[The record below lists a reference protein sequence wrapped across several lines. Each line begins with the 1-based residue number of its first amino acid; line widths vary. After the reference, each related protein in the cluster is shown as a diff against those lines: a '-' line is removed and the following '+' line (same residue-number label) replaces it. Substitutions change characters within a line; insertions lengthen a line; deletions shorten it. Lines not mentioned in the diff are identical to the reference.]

1 MVNIN
6 LTTSGSQL
14 ERKGFPY
21 KKGLI
26 VMILVLLLLG
36 GAHLGIILLKNY
48 TIAQTSIVNDQYKS
62 EYDKLISE
70 SNKSVVDFQSRMAAA
85 KKLVN
90 QDNTALDALL
100 QVEKSILPGVYIS
113 SYEYDDNKKILTLE
127 NFADDFNLV
136 AKQILSFKQLD
147 YFLQVAPEKTGI
159 DTNGKVK
166 FQIELKV
173 K

>member
-1 MVNIN
+1 
-6 LTTSGSQL
+6 
-14 ERKGFPY
+14 
-21 KKGLI
+21 
-26 VMILVLLLLG
+26 MILVLLLLG
-36 GAHLGIILLKNY
+36 GIYLGITLFKNY
-48 TIAQTSIVNDQYKS
+48 TLSQTSLVNNEYKI

-70 SNKSVVDFQSRMAAA
+70 SNKSIIDFQSRMAAA
-85 KKLVN
+85 DKLVSQN
-90 QDNTALDALL
+90 NAALETLL

-113 SYEYDDNKKILTLE
+113 SYKYDDSKKVLTLE

-159 DTNGKVK
+159 DTNGKVG
-166 FQIELKV
+166 FNVELKV